1 MHLAPPSPSAPSAPR
16 TTQGF
21 LLRGRVSYTQ
31 FAQGYR
37 TGLEPVLMA
46 AAVNA
51 RAGQNILEIGCG
63 AGAGLLCLMH
73 RVPGLL
79 SCGVEKDP
87 QTAQLA
93 RQNLL
98 ANAHPQAT
106 ILTGSFPEDWPPQE
120 STEAARFDHCMANP
134 PWHADNGAASAEPRR
149 DLARRLGQHTLHRWI
164 EGCATVLRHK
174 GSLTLALPTSL
185 MDQAL
190 VALNTAGF
198 GGSTLYPFW
207 PKNGREARIMLVQAR
222 LGVKSPARLLPG
234 LTLHEADGAFTPAAR
249 TVLEDGAPL
258 SGF

>member
-1 MHLAPPSPSAPSAPR
+1 MPPALPSPAAPSAPP

-51 RAGQNILEIGCG
+51 RAGQNVLEIGCG

-73 RVPGLL
+73 RVPGLAAT
-79 SCGVEKDP
+79 GMEKDP
-87 QTAQLA
+87 QTAELA
-93 RQNLL
+93 RQNLQ
-98 ANAHPQAT
+98 ANSYPHAT
-106 ILTGSFPEDWPPQE
+106 ILTGSFPEDWHLE
-120 STEAARFDHCMANP
+120 EGVEAPRFDHCMANP
-134 PWHADNGAASAEPRR
+134 PWHADNGAPSPEPRR
-149 DLARRLGQHTLHRWI
+149 DLARRLGQHTLRRWI

-174 GSLTLALPTSL
+174 GSITLALPTSL
-185 MDQAL
+185 ADQAL
-190 VALNTAGF
+190 VALSASGF

-207 PKNGREARIMLVQAR
+207 PKSGREARIMLVQAR

-234 LTLHEADGAFTPAAR
+234 LVLHEADGAFTTAAR
-249 TVLEDGAPL
+249 TILEDAAPL
-258 SGF
+258 GIG